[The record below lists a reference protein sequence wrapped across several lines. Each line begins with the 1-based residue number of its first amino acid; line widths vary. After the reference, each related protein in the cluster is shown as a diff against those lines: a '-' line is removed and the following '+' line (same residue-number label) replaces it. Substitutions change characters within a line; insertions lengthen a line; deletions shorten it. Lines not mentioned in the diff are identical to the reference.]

1 MVKYNE
7 DSLDNVFSALGDP
20 TRRAIMA
27 QLSSGD
33 LSVSKIAAPYEMF
46 LPAVSKHLN
55 VFEDAGLIRRLKQ
68 GRVISCK
75 LTPEPLQNASAWLD
89 DYKAFW
95 EGQLDSLSDYLDTL
109 KKIGACDGQIS

>member
-7 DSLDNVFSALGDP
+7 SSLNKIFSALGDP

-27 QLSSGD
+27 QLSYGD
-33 LSVSKIAAPYEMF
+33 LSVSEIAAPYEMS

-55 VFEDAGLIRRLKQ
+55 ILEDAGLIHRLKQ

-89 DYKAFW
+89 DYRAFG
-95 EGQLDSLSDYLDTL
+95 EGQLDPLSDYLDTL
-109 KKIGACDGQIS
+109 KR

>member
-1 MVKYNE
+1 MVKHNE
-7 DSLDNVFSALGDP
+7 GSLNNIFSALGDP
-20 TRRAIMA
+20 TRRAIKA
-27 QLSSGD
+27 QLSYGD
-33 LSVSKIAAPYEMF
+33 LSVSEIVAPYEMS

-55 VFEDAGLIRRLKQ
+55 DLEDAGSIRRLKQ

-89 DYKAFW
+89 DYRTFW

-109 KKIGACDGQIS
+109 KR

>member
-7 DSLDNVFSALGDP
+7 QSLDEVFSALGDP

-33 LSVSKIAAPYEMF
+33 LSVSEIAAPHEMS

-55 VFEDAGLIRRLKQ
+55 VLENAGLIRRLKQ

-75 LTPEPLQNASAWLD
+75 LTPEPLQNASAWLE
-89 DYKAFW
+89 DYTAFW
-95 EGQLDSLSDYLDTL
+95 EERLNSLSDYLDTL
-109 KKIGACDGQIS
+109 KE

>member
-7 DSLDNVFSALGDP
+7 QSLDEVFSALGDP

-33 LSVSKIAAPYEMF
+33 LSVSEIAAPHEMS

-55 VFEDAGLIRRLKQ
+55 VLENAGLIRRLKQ

-75 LTPEPLQNASAWLD
+75 LTPEPLQNASAWFE

-95 EGQLDSLSDYLDTL
+95 EERLNSLSDYLDTL
-109 KKIGACDGQIS
+109 KE